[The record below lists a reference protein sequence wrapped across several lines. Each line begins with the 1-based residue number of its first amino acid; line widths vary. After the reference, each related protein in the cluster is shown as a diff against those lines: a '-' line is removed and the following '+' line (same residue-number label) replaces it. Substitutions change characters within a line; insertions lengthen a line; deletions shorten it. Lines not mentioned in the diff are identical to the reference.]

1 MFKQRKQKNTMYRSF
16 YFSKEDFHINTY
28 IANYF
33 QGLNMTSKR
42 TEKQECVLTT
52 ETESIRTEYYR

>member
-1 MFKQRKQKNTMYRSF
+1 MKCFFFMLVFKTVLII
-16 YFSKEDFHINTY
+16 INF
-28 IANYF
+28 F

>member
-1 MFKQRKQKNTMYRSF
+1 MKCFFFMLVFK
-16 YFSKEDFHINTY
+16 IVL
-28 IANYF
+28 IINYF